1 MRLRLILLATVAAPL
16 AFGSA
21 AVTLTPAVAQAVT
34 MKDIKEARKDA
45 TKRVRQAEKAVK
57 QAEKQL
63 EKAQK
68 KNEGVEEAQAQLD
81 AATQELQAAQ
91 QQLQAAMSAQPSAAE
106 EKPSEEAAA
115 PAEQKATEEQPA
127 DTADAPRERR
137 KRRTDQAEQTEEPV
151 EQKQQEAAE
160 TQPTQPAESAGE
172 TSRAAEQQ
180 RLDDEERRKRRAERR
195 KRRLELE
202 AKADNKDEVEVEIEA
217 SEAVG
222 TELDDSESRQV
233 ERLRRKL
240 REQRRQI
247 RDLEEAQ
254 TEPDEQ
260 VVRRTRDGRLIVRQD
275 GQLVIRS
282 RDDNERFLRRA
293 RDVEVEDLP
302 RGRTRTTITR
312 PNGSQ
317 IVTVRD
323 RYGDIIYRFRR
334 TTNGREIVLI
344 DNRNHRREPGVRFD
358 VRLPRLIVPIPRNEY
373 IVDLER
379 ADRRQLRET
388 LLAPPVEPVE
398 RVYTLDEIRQSERL
412 RDKMRRVDLD
422 TVTFDTGSAQISPSQ
437 VNALAEIGYAMEDAL
452 AEDPDAVFL
461 IEGHTDAVGSDDY
474 NLTLSD
480 DRAESV
486 AIVLSENF
494 EIPPENL
501 VTQGYGE
508 EFLKIE
514 TLGPERRNRRVTVR
528 PITDLIRPQ
537 SG

>member
-21 AVTLTPAVAQAVT
+21 AVNVSPAIAQAVT
-34 MKDIKEARKDA
+34 MKDIKEARKEA

-63 EKAQK
+63 DKAQK
-68 KNEGVEEAQAQLD
+68 KNEGVEEAQAQLE
-81 AATQELQAAQ
+81 AAKRELEAAQ
-91 QQLQAAMSAQPSAAE
+91 QQLQAAMSAEPSGAAESQPSAETAAPPELTE
-106 EKPSEEAAA
+106 EK
-115 PAEQKATEEQPA
+115 PA
-127 DTADAPRERR
+127 DTADAPRERK
-137 KRRTDQAEQTEEPV
+137 KRRTDQAEQREQPV
-151 EQKQQEAAE
+151 EQQQESAE
-160 TQPTQPAESAGE
+160 SRPAQPAESSAE

-195 KRRLELE
+195 KRRLEME
-202 AKADNKDEVEVEIEA
+202 AKAGAKDDVEVEIKP

-222 TELDDSESRQV
+222 TELDQSESRQV

-240 REQRRQI
+240 REQRQQI

-254 TEPDEQ
+254 AEDNER
-260 VVRRTRDGRLIVRQD
+260 VVRRTDDGRLIVRRD

-282 RDDNERFLRRA
+282 RDDNDRFLRRA

-317 IVTVRD
+317 IVTIRD
-323 RYGDIIYRFRR
+323 RHGDIVYRFRR

-344 DNRNHRREPGVRFD
+344 DNRNHRPEPGVRFE
-358 VRLPRLIVPIPRNEY
+358 VRLPRLIVPIPRDEY

-379 ADRRQLRET
+379 ADRRQLREA

-398 RVYTLDEIRQSERL
+398 RVYTLEEIRQSERL

-422 TVTFDTGSAQISPSQ
+422 TVTFDTGSAEISPSQ

-461 IEGHTDAVGSDDY
+461 IEGHTDAVGSDEY
-474 NLTLSD
+474 NLALSD
-480 DRAESV
+480 NRAESV

-508 EFLKIE
+508 EFLKID

-537 SG
+537 T

>member
-21 AVTLTPAVAQAVT
+21 AVTISPAIAQAVT
-34 MKDIKEARKDA
+34 MKDIKEARKEA

-63 EKAQK
+63 DKAQK
-68 KNEGVEEAQAQLD
+68 KNEGVEEAQAQLE
-81 AATQELQAAQ
+81 AAKRELEAAQ
-91 QQLQAAMSAQPSAAE
+91 QQLEAAMSAEPSGAAE
-106 EKPSEEAAA
+106 SQPTAESTA
-115 PAEQKATEEQPA
+115 PAELTEEKPA
-127 DTADAPRERR
+127 DTADAPRERK
-137 KRRTDQAEQTEEPV
+137 KRRTEQAEQPTE
-151 EQKQQEAAE
+151 QQQEAAE
-160 TQPTQPAESAGE
+160 SQPTQPAESSAE

-195 KRRLELE
+195 KRRLEME
-202 AKADNKDEVEVEIEA
+202 AKAGAKDDVEVEIKA

-222 TELDDSESRQV
+222 TELDQSESREV

-240 REQRRQI
+240 REQRQQI
-247 RDLEEAQ
+247 RDLEETQA
-254 TEPDEQ
+254 EEDER
-260 VVRRTRDGRLIVRQD
+260 VVRRTDDGRLIVRRD

-282 RDDNERFLRRA
+282 RDDNDRFLRRA

-312 PNGSQ
+312 PDGSQ
-317 IVTVRD
+317 IVTIRD
-323 RYGDIIYRFRR
+323 RHGDIIYRFRR

-344 DNRNHRREPGVRFD
+344 DNRNHRPQPGVRFE
-358 VRLPRLIVPIPRNEY
+358 VRLPRLVVPIPRDEY

-379 ADRRQLRET
+379 ADRRQLREA

-398 RVYTLDEIRQSERL
+398 RVYTLEEIRQSERL

-422 TVTFDTGSAQISPSQ
+422 TVTFDTGSAEISPSQ

-461 IEGHTDAVGSDDY
+461 IEGHTDAVGSDEY
-474 NLTLSD
+474 NLALSD
-480 DRAESV
+480 NRAESV

-508 EFLKIE
+508 EFLKID

-537 SG
+537 T

>member
-1 MRLRLILLATVAAPL
+1 MRLRLILLAAVAAPL

-21 AVTLTPAVAQAVT
+21 AVTISPAGAQAVT

-45 TKRVRQAEKAVK
+45 AKRVRQAQKAVK
-57 QAEKQL
+57 QAEKRLKQ
-63 EKAQK
+63 AQK
-68 KNEGVEEAQAQLD
+68 KNEGVEEAQAELN
-81 AATQELQAAQ
+81 AANQELQAAQ
-91 QQLQAAMSAQPSAAE
+91 QQLQAAMSAEPSGGGESQA
-106 EKPSEEAAA
+106 SEEAAA
-115 PAEQKATEEQPA
+115 PQKATEEQPA
-127 DTADAPRERR
+127 GTADAPRERR
-137 KRRTDQAEQTEEPV
+137 KRRTDQAEQREEPV
-151 EQKQQEAAE
+151 EQKQKEAAE
-160 TQPTQPAESAGE
+160 QQPSQPAESSEE

-195 KRRLELE
+195 KRRLEME
-202 AKADNKDEVEVEIEA
+202 AKADSKDEVEVEIKA

-222 TELDDSESRQV
+222 TELEEDESRQV

-254 TEPDEQ
+254 AEQDEQ
-260 VVRRTRDGRLIVRQD
+260 VVRRTRDGRLIVRRD

-293 RDVEVEDLP
+293 RDVVVEDLP

-312 PNGSQ
+312 PNGSE
-317 IVTVRD
+317 IVTIRD
-323 RYGDIIYRFRR
+323 RRGDIVYRFRR
-334 TTNGREIVLI
+334 TRSGREIVLI
-344 DNRNHRREPGVRFD
+344 DNRNHRRDPGINFE
-358 VRLPRLIVPIPRNEY
+358 VRLPRLVVPIPRDEY

-398 RVYTLDEIRQSERL
+398 RVYTLEEIRQSERL
-412 RDKMRRVDLD
+412 RDKMRRIDLD
-422 TVTFDTGSAQISPSQ
+422 TVTFDTGSAEISPSQ
-437 VNALAEIGYAMEDAL
+437 VNALAEIGFAMEDVL

-461 IEGHTDAVGSDDY
+461 IEGHTDAVGSDEF
-474 NLTLSD
+474 NLSLSD

-508 EFLKIE
+508 AYLKIE

-528 PITDLIRPQ
+528 PITDLIRPE
-537 SG
+537 SS